1 MFISFFVNISLT
13 LERKTCVKFAKNILK
28 KQKMKIFKKALLLG
42 FFFLSTLTVF
52 SQIKVTGKVIDG
64 DLNQPL
70 AGANVLVKGT
80 SNGSITDFDGKF
92 EVTTTLKSGQISIS
106 YLGFQTRTVSFTVT
120 GSSVDLGNIIVSP
133 DANQLAE
140 VVVVGRG
147 IIDVAKERKTPIAVS
162 TIKGVEIQEKV
173 GTADVTQT
181 MVNTP
186 SVYVAGQ
193 AGGFGDSRIT
203 VRGFQQDNTAF
214 LLNGQPINGMEDGLM
229 YWSNWSGISDIANF
243 IQIQRGLGSSKLAI
257 SSVGGTVNFVTKATD
272 KKEGGFA
279 SMGVANNNYFK
290 STAAYNTGMSA
301 KGFGM
306 SVMLSHWQ
314 GAGYNQGTRG
324 EGQNYFI
331 SFGYKPNDRH
341 NFNFLITGAPQSHDQ
356 NFTKRISDYLG
367 FGRKYNNNFGYLNG
381 QYISERTN
389 FYHKPVA
396 NLNWDFD
403 INETTSLSTVLY
415 ASWGRGGGTGNYGSG
430 KRSISQF
437 NPYIGENQNTYINY
451 DQIFSENSADADG
464 IGTSSNYVIRA
475 SMNNH
480 AWYGLVSNFKKE
492 INDNLNL
499 NFGLD
504 LRTYN
509 GDHYRQVS
517 NFLGLNAWSE
527 SRRLRDNN
535 HVIPNPNTL
544 PSATN
549 TVNQSYSINPW
560 YAFFNSADDSQKIDY
575 DYSETISYGGVFGQ
589 LEYSNENFSTFFQGA
604 ISNQSHQRFDYY
616 DYQAEFQ
623 DSEKVSNVGY
633 NVKGGAAYNFDGKH
647 AFYANAGYYSRQP
660 YHDNI
665 YLNFT
670 NQVNP
675 LTENEKVLGLE
686 AGYTFK
692 SKLFT
697 GSLNA
702 YRTTWE
708 DRVVTNSSVRT
719 TDGVIGTTPV
729 FTGDVIFVTNQGV
742 KQVHSGLELDF
753 VFKPFDRLDVKGF
766 GSLGNWE
773 YDGNA
778 ITTTRDENLNTLLV
792 SETDLDGGKVGDAAQ
807 TTWGLGA
814 KFEIFERFSIDA
826 DWRNYYNLYS
836 NVAAKDNLELPSFD
850 LVDAGFSYKMLV
862 GKDKQN
868 AVNFRFNVNNVFD
881 EVYLSEL
888 RSNIKVTDN
897 IPASGST
904 PSPGT
909 YQANGRVYKGI
920 ADGNQGFFG
929 LGRTW
934 NFTVR
939 YNF

>member
-1 MFISFFVNISLT
+1 
-13 LERKTCVKFAKNILK
+13 
-28 KQKMKIFKKALLLG
+28 MKIFKNVLLIG
-42 FFFLSTLTVF
+42 FMFLSTLTAF
-52 SQIKVTGKVIDG
+52 SQSKVTGTVIDG

-70 AGANVLVKGT
+70 AGANVVVKGT
-80 SNGSITDFDGKF
+80 SKGTVTDFDGKF
-92 EVTTTLKSGQISIS
+92 EISTTEKSGQIVVS
-106 YLGFQTRTVSFTVT
+106 YLGFVTKTISFTIT
-120 GSSVDLGNIIVSP
+120 GNSVNLGNIVVAP
-133 DANQLAE
+133 DASQLEE
-140 VVVVGRG
+140 VVVIGKG

-162 TIKGVEIQEKV
+162 TIKAVEIQEKV
-173 GTADVTQT
+173 GTADVTQA

-193 AGGFGDSRIT
+193 SGGYGDSRIT

-214 LLNGQPINGMEDGLM
+214 LLNGQPINGMEDGKM
-229 YWSNWSGISDIANF
+229 YWSNWSGMSDIANF

-257 SSVGGTVNFVTKATD
+257 SSVGGTVNFVTKATE
-272 KKEGGFA
+272 KSQGGFV
-279 SMGVANNNYFK
+279 SMGVANSDYFK
-290 STAAYNTGMSA
+290 STAAYNTGIM
-301 KGFGM
+301 KNGFGA

-314 GAGYNQGTRG
+314 GDGYNQGTRG

-331 SFGYKPNDRH
+331 SFGYKPNDKH

-396 NLNWDFD
+396 NLNWDFK
-403 INETTSLSTVLY
+403 INETTELSTVLY

-437 NPYIGENQNTYINY
+437 NPYTGANQNTYIDY
-451 DQIFSENSADADG
+451 DQIYSNNSADADG

-492 INDNLNL
+492 LNENLNL

-517 NFLGLNAWSE
+517 NFLGLDAWRE
-527 SRRLRDNN
+527 SRFLRDNN

-549 TVNQSYSINPW
+549 TVNQSYNINPW
-560 YAFFNSADDSQKIDY
+560 YAFFNAADDAQKIDY

-589 LEYSNENFSTFFQGA
+589 IEYAKDNFSTFFQGA
-604 ISNQSHQRFDYY
+604 ISNQTHQRFDYY
-616 DYQAEFQ
+616 DYQDQYQ

-633 NVKGGAAYNFDGKH
+633 NVKAGGAYNFAEKH
-647 AFYANAGYYSRQP
+647 AVYANAGYYSRQP

-692 SKLFT
+692 SKIFT
-697 GSLNA
+697 ASVNA

-708 DRVVTNSSVRT
+708 DRVVTTSNVQSAN
-719 TDGVIGTTPV
+719 GVIGTTTV
-729 FTGDVIFVTNQGV
+729 LAGDVIFTSNQGV
-742 KQVHSGLELDF
+742 KQIHSGVELDF
-753 VFKPFDRLDVKGF
+753 VLKPINKLDIKGF
-766 GSLGNWE
+766 ASFGNWE
-773 YDGNA
+773 YSGNA
-778 ITTTRDENLNTLLV
+778 ISRKFDENLNLLLET
-792 SETDLDGGKVGDAAQ
+792 ETDLDGGKVGDAAQ

-814 KFEIFERFSIDA
+814 KYEVFERFSVDA
-826 DWRNYYNLYS
+826 DWRNYDNLYA
-836 NVAAKDNLELPSFD
+836 NVVAKDNLQLPSYD
-850 LVDAGFSYKMLV
+850 LVDMGISYKMLV
-862 GKDKQN
+862 GKEKQN
-868 AVNFRFNVNNVFD
+868 SVNFRFNVNNLFD

-888 RSNIKVTDN
+888 TSNIKTDAF
-897 IPASGST
+897 ISGNSG
-904 PSPGT
+904 PT
-909 YQANGRVYKGI
+909 YQSAGRVYKGI

-934 NFTVR
+934 NFTLR